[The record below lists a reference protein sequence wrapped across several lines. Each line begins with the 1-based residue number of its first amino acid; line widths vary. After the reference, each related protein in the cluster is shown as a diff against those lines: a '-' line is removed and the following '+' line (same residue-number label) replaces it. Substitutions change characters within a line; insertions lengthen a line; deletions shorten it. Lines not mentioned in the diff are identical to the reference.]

1 MIWQTNAFRLAC
13 ATAFTLFWAG
23 RDFAPKCLLDG
34 VNIQEW
40 LQRHYVD
47 AFGALAERIAEAGDL
62 NDVCVMGWDSMN
74 EPLQGYLGMNDL
86 GKLSDKQSL
95 KLGPTPTPLEGL
107 RLGLG
112 QKVRVANY
120 RFGKLGAHKDGHAV
134 VDPKGVSCWLDPKA
148 EPQGISPWGWKR
160 DASWRLGECVWEQH
174 GVLVPFSWPLAAS
187 APLPF

>member
-174 GVLVPFSWPLAAS
+174 GV
-187 APLPF
+187 